1 VVVTGSVGLDESTL
15 VDEIFFV
22 LCGIS
27 VLSITNN
34 DNCNIYYTG
43 ECGWWAIGKSISAGC
58 YSRLNRVD
66 IQE

>member
-34 DNCNIYYTG
+34 DNCNIIQVNVGG
-43 ECGWWAIGKSISAGC
+43 ELLGNP
-58 YSRLNRVD
+58 YRLVV
-66 IQE
+66 IAA

>member
-15 VDEIFFV
+15 VDEFFFV

-34 DNCNIYYTG
+34 DNCNIIQVNVG
-43 ECGWWAIGKSISAGC
+43 GG
-58 YSRLNRVD
+58 RLGNPYRLVV
-66 IQE
+66 IAA